1 MEDILAK
8 LVSFHTTEDDP
19 QAMHQALDYIA
30 DFLAKRGMT
39 IERYDSNGYE
49 SMVAT
54 IRPGQKTPAVML
66 AAHLD
71 VVPAADELFVMRRD
85 GGKLYGRGV
94 LDMKFAV
101 AAYMQLVDDLQD
113 RLEDYDFAIMITGDE
128 EMGGLDG
135 TAALLKEGYLPKV
148 AILPDGGDN
157 WQIQTLSKGFIYG
170 KIRAF
175 GKAAHGS
182 RTWLGDNAIIKL
194 MDILAEMRKLF
205 EEPARMEVSTLN
217 IGQFHGG
224 EATNQVAADAEAA
237 IDCRFI
243 NNEEKAKALEAI
255 NAICAKTDAE
265 FDLLL
270 NGAEHRTD
278 LADPLVEPL
287 ARHIEA
293 VTGTHVTGWSTP
305 ASSDARYFADHGIPC
320 LSVYPIGGGHHGPE
334 EWLDAQAFEQ
344 YKVVL
349 QRYLDE
355 IAKAVHADNKASENK
370 IASILTDI
378 R

>member
-19 QAMHQALDYIA
+19 QAMHQAIDYIA
-30 DFLAKRGMT
+30 DFLTKRGMSV
-39 IERYDSNGYE
+39 ERFDSNGFE
-49 SMVAT
+49 SMIAS
-54 IRPGQKTPAVML
+54 IRPGQKTPTVML

-71 VVPAADELFVMRRD
+71 VVPAADELFVMRREGD
-85 GGKLYGRGV
+85 KLYGRGV
-94 LDMKFAV
+94 LDMKFAI

-128 EMGGLDG
+128 EMGGLNG
-135 TAALLKEGYLPKV
+135 TDKLLREGYLPKV

-182 RTWLGDNAIIKL
+182 RTWQGDNAIIKL
-194 MDILAEMRKLF
+194 IDVLAQVRQLF
-205 EEPARMEVSTLN
+205 EEPARLEVSTLN

-224 EATNQVAADAEAA
+224 EATNQVASDAEAT
-237 IDCRFI
+237 IDGRFI
-243 NNEEKAKALEAI
+243 NNDDKSRVLQAI
-255 NAICAKTDAE
+255 QTICARSDIE
-265 FDLLL
+265 FDLILD
-270 NGAEHRTD
+270 GAEHRTD
-278 LADPLVEPL
+278 LTDPLAEPL

-305 ASSDARYFADHGIPC
+305 ASSDARYFANNNIIC

-334 EWLDAQAFEQ
+334 EWIDAPAFEQ
-344 YKVVL
+344 FKVVL

-355 IAKAVHADNKASENK
+355 IAKTTAATNKPSENMTTDR
-370 IASILTDI
+370 LTSSH
-378 R
+378 